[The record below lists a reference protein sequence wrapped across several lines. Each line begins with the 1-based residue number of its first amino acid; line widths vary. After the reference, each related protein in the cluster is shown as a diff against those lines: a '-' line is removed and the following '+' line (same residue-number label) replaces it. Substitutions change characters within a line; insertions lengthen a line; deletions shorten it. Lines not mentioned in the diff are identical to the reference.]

1 MKQDDLKRIAQ
12 ALNAI
17 YANSKGKMVSVN
29 KAPLTPVF
37 IKYNIY
43 SNDRVKIMDYL
54 KERLIFHEG
63 LKAGMKYMWKGD
75 LPDTEK
81 IAQDIIDFYHSQNN
95 RDPKYV
101 RTLKTEVV
109 DVVKRDLATTRI
121 PGKTVGEKGFS
132 FHNAKIYEA
141 YVCSVTK
148 LPNQK
153 TSFDILISDEEENI
167 RLTNIPFFPDIH
179 MLCMYLEKTHQKF
192 KPDLPLHVE
201 IPPLPVVTHETPET
215 TI

>member
-1 MKQDDLKRIAQ
+1 MKQNDLKRIAS
-12 ALNAI
+12 AINEI

-37 IKYNIY
+37 VKNNIY
-43 SNDRVKIMDYL
+43 SNDRAKIMDYL
-54 KERLIFHEG
+54 KDRLIFHEG
-63 LKAGMKYMWKGD
+63 LRAGMKYRWIGD

-81 IAQDIIDFYHSQNN
+81 IAQDIIDFYHNLNN

-101 RTLKTEVV
+101 RTIKTEVV
-109 DVVKRDLATTRI
+109 DVVKREASTVRATER
-121 PGKTVGEKGFS
+121 TVGEKGFTFS
-132 FHNAKIYEA
+132 NSRIYES
-141 YVCSVTK
+141 YICSVTK

-153 TSFDILISDEEENI
+153 SSFDIIISVEDENI
-167 RLTNIPFFPDIH
+167 RLSNHLFFPDIH
-179 MLCMYLEKTHQKF
+179 MLCIYLEKTHQKF

-201 IPPLPVVTHETPET
+201 TPTLPVATPEI